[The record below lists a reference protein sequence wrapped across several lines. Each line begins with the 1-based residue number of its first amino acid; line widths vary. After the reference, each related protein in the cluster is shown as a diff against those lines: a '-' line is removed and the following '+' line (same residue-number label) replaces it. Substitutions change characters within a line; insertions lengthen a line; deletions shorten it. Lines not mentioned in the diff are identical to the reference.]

1 MNGDREH
8 QKAHIELAIERAR
21 ERVGDTIDELD
32 RRVKSGLDVKSLVKD
47 HAVELA
53 AAGGVLGLIVGFGV
67 PRALI
72 RLIQIGVP
80 LAIAIEIVR
89 RTSSGDDEHTTVGF

>member
-1 MNGDREH
+1 MSGDQQH

-32 RRVKSGLDVKSLVKD
+32 RRVKSGLDLKSIAKD

-53 AAGGVLGLIVGFGV
+53 AAGGVVGLVLGLGV
-67 PRALI
+67 PRALL
-72 RLIQIGVP
+72 RMVQIGIP
-80 LAIAIEIVR
+80 LAIAIEIAR
-89 RTSSGDDEHTTVGF
+89 RKASSEEEHTTVGF

>member
-1 MNGDREH
+1 MSGDQQH

-32 RRVKSGLDVKSLVKD
+32 RRVKSGLDLKSIAKD

-53 AAGGVLGLIVGFGV
+53 AAGGVVGLVLGLGV
-67 PRALI
+67 PRALL
-72 RLIQIGVP
+72 RMMQIGIP
-80 LAIAIEIVR
+80 LAIAIEIAR
-89 RTSSGDDEHTTVGF
+89 RKASSEDEHTTVGF

>member
-1 MNGDREH
+1 MSDHEH

-32 RRVKSGLDVKSLVKD
+32 RRVKSGLDLKSIAKD

-53 AAGGVLGLIVGFGV
+53 AAGGVIGLVLGLGV
-67 PRALI
+67 PRALL
-72 RLIQIGVP
+72 RMIQIGVP
-80 LAIAIEIVR
+80 LAIAIEIAR
-89 RTSSGDDEHTTVGF
+89 RKATSEEDHTTAGL